1 MTTDDNRRRVTATGE
16 MALDI
21 VFKDDTPVSA
31 VPGGSALNTIVSLA
45 RAGISTA
52 FVSATGDDYAGR
64 RMLSF
69 LEAEGVDVTSVK
81 PARGMKSTV
90 SLAVL
95 DSRNNASYTF
105 YRDSRPLPYDG
116 HPQPM
121 NEGDILM
128 LSSFHAV
135 SPATRHMTAPLL
147 DEARRAGA
155 MVVYDMNFRPAHKAD
170 LPDVIQNMAENL
182 SRADIVRVCT
192 EDIMTVFGTSDPAE
206 AYRNHIARH
215 CRIMVCT
222 DGDRPVHVFT
232 GTGEPMTFG
241 VRQVEAVSTI
251 GAGDNYNAGMIYA
264 LIRQGISR
272 HDLTTRA
279 ENIRWES
286 IAECAAAFAADC
298 CTHTGNNISREFGM
312 NIRQDRD

>member
-1 MTTDDNRRRVTATGE
+1 MTTNDNRRRVTATGE
-16 MALDI
+16 MTLDI

-64 RMLSF
+64 RMRSF

-81 PARGMKSTV
+81 TACGMKSTV

-116 HPQPM
+116 QPRPM

-170 LPDVIQNMAENL
+170 LPDVIQNMTENL
-182 SRADIVRVCT
+182 GRADIVRAST
-192 EDIMTVFGTSDPAE
+192 EDLMTVFGTSDPAE
-206 AYRNHIARH
+206 AYRDHIARH
-215 CRIMVCT
+215 CRILVCT
-222 DGDRPVHVFT
+222 DGDRPTHVFT
-232 GTGEPMTFG
+232 DTGEPMTFS

-264 LIRQGISR
+264 LIRHGISR
-272 HDLTTRA
+272 HDLATRA
-279 ENIRWES
+279 DGICWES

-312 NIRQDRD
+312 SMRQSGD

>member
-1 MTTDDNRRRVTATGE
+1 

-21 VFKDDTPVSA
+21 VFKNDTPVDA

-52 FVSATGDDYAGR
+52 FVSATGNDYAGQ
-64 RMLSF
+64 RMRNF
-69 LEAEGVDVTSVK
+69 LAAEGVDVTAVET
-81 PARGMKSTV
+81 AGEMRSTV

-95 DSRNNASYTF
+95 DSHNNASYTF
-105 YRDSRPLPYDG
+105 YRDSRPLPYNG
-116 HPQPM
+116 RPQPM
-121 NEGDILM
+121 DEGDILM

-135 SPATRHMTAPLL
+135 SPATRHMTVQLL

-170 LPDVIQNMAENL
+170 LPDVIQNMTENMR
-182 SRADIVRVCT
+182 RADIVRAST
-192 EDIMTVFGTSDPAE
+192 EDLMTVFGTADAAE
-206 AYRNHIARH
+206 AYRNHISGH
-215 CRIMVCT
+215 CRILVCT
-222 DGDRPVHVFT
+222 DGERPVQIFT
-232 GTGEPMTFG
+232 GATAPMTFG

-264 LIRQGISR
+264 LIRYGISR
-272 HDLTTRA
+272 DDLSTRPD
-279 ENIRWES
+279 EICWER

-312 NIRQDRD
+312 HMRQELEQNNNGQ